1 MRLTK
6 QNHLMVST
14 RSDELYEVVLLDI
27 FDEKDKT
34 KLLRVILN
42 GQTIFVN
49 SYVYQIKFEVD
60 NSTLFFAFIFLY

>member
-27 FDEKDKT
+27 FDEIDKI